1 MTESTGTTTS
11 EEFRAIADKGVA
23 QARVNYDNAKA
34 ASEEASVFL
43 KDSFAKAA
51 KGTTDYNL
59 KIIEIARTNF
69 NAAFDYVHEIFA
81 VKSPSEFVELSTAH
95 AQKHFAT
102 TTQQCKELAALT
114 QKVATNVAEPLKT
127 GIANA
132 LNSKFA

>member
-23 QARVNYDNAKA
+23 QARVNSDNAKA
-34 ASEEASVFL
+34 ATEEASASL
-43 KDSFAKAA
+43 KDSYATTA
-51 KGTTDYNL
+51 KGTTDYSL

-69 NAAFDYVHEIFA
+69 NAAFDYAHELLG

-114 QKVATNVAEPLKT
+114 QKVTTNVVEPLKT

-132 LNSKFA
+132 LN